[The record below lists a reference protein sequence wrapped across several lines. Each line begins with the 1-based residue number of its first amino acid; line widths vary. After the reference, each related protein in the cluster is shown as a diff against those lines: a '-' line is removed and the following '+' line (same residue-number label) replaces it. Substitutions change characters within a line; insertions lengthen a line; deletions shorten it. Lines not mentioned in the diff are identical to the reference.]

1 MKIHRALAF
10 DIGASSGRAI
20 LGEFDGDR
28 ITLSEIHRFSNDPV
42 LLQGTLYWDVLR
54 LFHEIRQGLLTAKH
68 DGAVD
73 SIGIDTWGVD
83 FGLLDRDGRL
93 LENPI
98 HYRDRRTETVLADF
112 EAVMPTAELYRRTGI
127 QMMPINTIF
136 QLYSLVLSRP
146 ELLERTATALLMPDL
161 LAYFLTGEMGSEYT
175 IASTTGLLDPHKRQW
190 DRALFQKA
198 GLKPDLFP
206 DVVMP
211 GTQAGTLSAEI
222 QQELSV
228 PAIPVYRVTSHDTAS
243 AVLAVPADHDDFIY
257 ISSGTW
263 SLMGIETAKPML
275 DEDSVKIGYT
285 NEGGYGGKIRY
296 LKNIMGLWLIQES
309 RRQWIREGK
318 NLSYADMERLALEKP
333 AFVSL
338 VDPDDARF
346 TAPGDLPNRIRE
358 ICKETNQPIPKDEG
372 EVVRVIYESLALK
385 YRAVKETLEKVTQ
398 RDFAQIHVVG
408 GGTKDG
414 LLSQFTANATNATVV
429 AGPIEA
435 TAMGNVAVQLLA
447 EKRLENVQ
455 AVRHVVANSFNT
467 LTYEPK
473 ETAAWDSA
481 YARYKKLFGE
491 HHE

>member
-42 LLQGTLYWDVLR
+42 FLQGTLYWDVLR

-211 GTQAGTLSAEI
+211 GTQAGALSAEI

>member
-346 TAPGDLPNRIRE
+346 AAPGDLPNRIRE